1 MRARVKARLRRGGA
15 CDKKLGRTMI
25 RRRQRCD
32 DRGGIETPDI
42 ERGALWQKKT
52 NPGPRIDEALLEMA
66 QDFWGSILT
75 EAAADKITMRV
86 LAGKTS
92 AAIPK
97 ALSPQEI
104 RALREQANMSQGVFA
119 HILNVT
125 TGYVSQLERG
135 AKRPSGPA
143 LALLGVIKRKGIQAI
158 L

>member
-1 MRARVKARLRRGGA
+1 LK
-15 CDKKLGRTMI
+15 
-25 RRRQRCD
+25 RQTLKEVPY
-32 DRGGIETPDI
+32 G
-42 ERGALWQKKT
+42 KKT

-66 QDFWGSILT
+66 QDFRGSILT

-119 HILNVT
+119 RILNVT